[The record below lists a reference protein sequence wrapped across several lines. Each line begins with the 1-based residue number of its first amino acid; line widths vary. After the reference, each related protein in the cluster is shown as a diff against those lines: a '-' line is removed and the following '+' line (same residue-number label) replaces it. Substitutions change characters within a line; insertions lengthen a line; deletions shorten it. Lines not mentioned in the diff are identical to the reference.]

1 MYISLYKY
9 YLYVNIYIYIFNFY
23 YYFIFF
29 IINYLNNI
37 YNMIFIS
44 KKEKTFIYKL
54 IKLV

>member
-9 YLYVNIYIYIFNFY
+9 YLYVNIYIYFQFLLLFY
-23 YYFIFF
+23 FF
-29 IINYLNNI
+29 FINYLNNI

-44 KKEKTFIYKL
+44 KNEKTFIYKL